1 MYNVMYATTAFI
13 ARNDAIFY
21 QQRQWLLQQSA
32 IKAQSETNK
41 SIQ

>member
-21 QQRQWLLQQSA
+21 QQRQWLYFSSQQ
-32 IKAQSETNK
+32 
-41 SIQ
+41 